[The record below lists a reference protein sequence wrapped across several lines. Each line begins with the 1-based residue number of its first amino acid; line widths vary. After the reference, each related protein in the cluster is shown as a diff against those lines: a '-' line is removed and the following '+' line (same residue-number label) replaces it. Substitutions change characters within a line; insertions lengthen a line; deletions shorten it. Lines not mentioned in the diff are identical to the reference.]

1 MEARPLTATFGA
13 EIVGVDASRPLADAS
28 RRSLLDAF
36 HEHAVLLLRG
46 QTLTKRQ
53 FVDFSRNF
61 GELVVHVLSQYN
73 ASDTPEVMRL
83 SNRDEAGNPVVFHNG
98 AEAWHS
104 DLSFMKVTSLGTILY
119 GVAVPPSG
127 GDTLFADGCAA
138 YDALDGAMKARIH
151 GLRAVHSFSRY
162 QSRRFADRP
171 LTAEQRAQT
180 PDVSHP
186 VVRTHPVTGRKSL
199 YLGDDVI
206 ARVEGMEEREGKG
219 LMDDLLRHATQ
230 DRFVYRHRWRP
241 GDIVLYDNRCTL
253 HRVTDYD
260 SAAYERTLW
269 RTSLKGDIPM

>member
-1 MEARPLTATFGA
+1 MEARPLTDTFGA
-13 EIVGVDASRPLADAS
+13 EIVGVDVSRPLADTICQ
-28 RRSLLDAF
+28 SLRDAF
-36 HEHAVLLLRG
+36 HKHAVLLLRG
-46 QTLTKRQ
+46 QTLTQRQ
-53 FVDFSRNF
+53 LVDFSRGF

-73 ASDTPEVMRL
+73 ASAVPEVMRL
-83 SNRDEAGNPVVFHNG
+83 SNRDEAGNVVVFHNG

-127 GDTLFADGCAA
+127 GNTLFADCYAA
-138 YDALDGAMKARIH
+138 YDTLDDAMKARLQ
-151 GLRAVHSFSRY
+151 GLRAIHSFSRY
-162 QSRRFADRP
+162 QGRRFADRP

-199 YLGDDVI
+199 YIGDDVI
-206 ARVEGMEEREGKG
+206 SHVDGMDEHAGKR
-219 LMDDLLRHATQ
+219 LIDDLLRHATQ

-253 HRVTDYD
+253 HRVTEYD

-269 RTSLKGDIPM
+269 RTSLKGDIPV